1 MSLIKKSLSG
11 SPKFFRL
18 PESVFQCAKVAKM
31 LQIMERGG
39 TNYFKNKSLDEIDI
53 NMQEIEPEL
62 IEDGAATGKS
72 KIMN

>member
-1 MSLIKKSLSG
+1 
-11 SPKFFRL
+11 
-18 PESVFQCAKVAKM
+18 M